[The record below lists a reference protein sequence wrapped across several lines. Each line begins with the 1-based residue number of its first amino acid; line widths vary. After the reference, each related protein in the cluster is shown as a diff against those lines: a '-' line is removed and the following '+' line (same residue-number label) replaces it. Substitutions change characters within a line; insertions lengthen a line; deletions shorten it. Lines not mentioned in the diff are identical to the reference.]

1 MLGSWG
7 TADPRRLLLSLFFE
21 RRERLLMPAGTWTRL
36 LVPAGT
42 WTRLLVPA
50 GTWTP
55 VEEMSSPG
63 AMPEEPRVGRHY
75 GTTGPLERSNCR
87 IHLRGRCRDD
97 PISTSSSRRR
107 GSDIGPLISTPA
119 PKMDSTARPLQR
131 AGGNRMCYL
140 GTWGRTA
147 VMLRNDRRKL
157 NLVDRRRRVRGALLI
172 AWSWL

>member
-21 RRERLLMPAGTWTRL
+21 RREDG
-36 LVPAGT
+36 
-42 WTRLLVPA
+42 
-50 GTWTP
+50 
-55 VEEMSSPG
+55 VEM
-63 AMPEEPRVGRHY
+63 R
-75 GTTGPLERSNCR
+75 GP
-87 IHLRGRCRDD
+87 
-97 PISTSSSRRR
+97 RRR

-140 GTWGRTA
+140 GAWGRTA
-147 VMLRNDRRKL
+147 VMLRSDRRKL
-157 NLVDRRRRVRGALLI
+157 NLVDRRRQVRGALLI